1 MTLEL
6 QDFLDRYET
15 RLQALLS
22 RLGEESPLA
31 RDLKRT
37 EPALM
42 LARALAEKAALPEH
56 PLQIAVLGP
65 TQAGKST
72 LVNLLLNQEIAGVS
86 PLAGYTVHP
95 QAFLHKVDEAA
106 FSWIEAYYSGYR
118 RCRVSELPRDDY
130 RCFAVEPTTVQPHLP
145 EAVFWDTPDF
155 DSLKARHYLPGVLR
169 TVALADVVVVVV
181 SKDKYADRA
190 VWDMLDLLE
199 PLSQPTLVC
208 LNKVTEAGRD
218 TLIRSWKEK
227 WRARRQDPVP
237 PVVPLPYWRDA
248 AEKERAA
255 EALREALFPLLK
267 QGASYRKRIP
277 RQLVTL
283 ARQHWPEWRK
293 PVEAE
298 LAAAARW
305 QTLVDDCLEQV
316 LAIYRHDFLEHPVAY
331 ETFQRALAELLILLE
346 IPGLARPMMAFRRV
360 VTWPL
365 RKMFGKRR
373 NAGEEP
379 NELVVL
385 NRAVEHALLQLQQAL
400 MEQRQDSSLQHWW
413 QALARQYQDFKP
425 ELLRRFQADAKH
437 YYQAFH
443 PQVEQAAEEL
453 YRHLKEMPV
462 TLNSL
467 RAARA
472 SADAAG
478 LALLLQTGG
487 IGPHDFVLA
496 PAVLSLTSWLSETAL
511 GKYMES
517 VAARLKRRQLEQ
529 VKELLERRLQAVLR
543 SLPQRL
549 DSELRFGF
557 DTETLQAVESQLKE
571 RRYGLHLF

>member
-1 MTLEL
+1 MTIEL
-6 QDFLDRYET
+6 QAFLERYEA
-15 RLQALLS
+15 RVRAL
-22 RLGEESPLA
+22 RTHLGEESPLS
-31 RDLKRT
+31 RNLKRA

-42 LARALAEKAALPEH
+42 LARALGEKAALPEH

-72 LVNLLLNQEIAGVS
+72 LINLLLNQDIAGVS

-106 FSWIEAYYSGYR
+106 FSWVETYYSGYR
-118 RCRVSELPRDDY
+118 RCRISELPREDY
-130 RCFAVEPTTVQPHLP
+130 RCFAVASSAAQAHLP

-169 TVALADVVVVVV
+169 TIALADVVIVVV

-190 VWDMLDLLE
+190 VWEMLDLLE
-199 PLSQPTLVC
+199 PLAQPTLVC
-208 LNKVTEAGRD
+208 LNKVTAVGRE
-218 TLIRSWKEK
+218 TLLHSWKEK
-227 WRARRQDPVP
+227 WRDHRRDPAP
-237 PVVPLPYWRDA
+237 PVVPLPYWRDK
-248 AEKERAA
+248 AERERAA
-255 EALREALFPLLK
+255 AALREALVPILK
-267 QGASYRKRIP
+267 HGMPYRQRIH
-277 RQLVTL
+277 RQLLTL
-283 ARQHWPEWRK
+283 VRHHWDQWRK

-298 LAAAARW
+298 LAAKARW
-305 QTLVDDCLEQV
+305 QSLVESSLEQA
-316 LAIYRHDFLEHPVAY
+316 LAIYRHDFLEHPIAY
-331 ETFQRALAELLILLE
+331 ETFQRALAELLVLLE
-346 IPGLARPMMAFRRV
+346 IPGLARPMTVFRRA

-365 RKMFGKRR
+365 RKLFGKRR
-373 NAGEEP
+373 DSAEEP
-379 NELVVL
+379 GELMIL
-385 NRAVEHALLQLQQAL
+385 NRAVEHALLQLRQAL

-413 QALARQYQDFKP
+413 QALARQYRDLEP
-425 ELLRRFQADAKH
+425 GLLKQFQEDARH
-437 YYQAFH
+437 YYQAFQ

-511 GKYMES
+511 GKYMEH
-517 VAARLKRRQLEQ
+517 VAARLKRRQSEQ
-529 VKELLERRLQAVLR
+529 VKELLERRLQTVLQ

-549 DSELRFGF
+549 DPELRFGF
-557 DTETLQAVESQLKE
+557 DAETLQAVESQLKE
-571 RRYGLHLF
+571 HRYGLHLF

>member
-1 MTLEL
+1 MTTEL
-6 QDFLDRYET
+6 QDFLDRYGT

-31 RDLKRT
+31 RDLKRA

-42 LARALAEKAALPEH
+42 LARALAEKADLPDH

-72 LVNLLLNQEIAGVS
+72 LVNLLLHQEIAGVS

-95 QAFLHKVDEAA
+95 QAFLHKVEEAA
-106 FSWIEAYYSGYR
+106 FSWVEAYYAGYR
-118 RCRVSELPRDDY
+118 RCRVSELPREDY
-130 RCFAVEPTTVQPHLP
+130 RCFAVASAIPQPRLP
-145 EAVFWDTPDF
+145 EMVLWDTPDF

-169 TVALADVVVVVV
+169 TAALADVLIVVV

-190 VWDMLDLLE
+190 VWEMLDLLE
-199 PLSQPTLVC
+199 PLAQPILVC
-208 LNKVTEAGRD
+208 LNKVTAAGRE
-218 TLIRSWKEK
+218 TLLRSWKEK
-227 WRARRQDPVP
+227 WRDHRRDPVP
-237 PVVPLPYWRDA
+237 AVVPLPYWQDA
-248 AEKERAA
+248 TERERAA
-255 EALREALFPLLK
+255 AALQEALIPMLK
-267 QGASYRKRIP
+267 QGLPYRKRIP
-277 RQLVTL
+277 HQLLTL
-283 ARQHWPEWRK
+283 VRHHWDRWRK

-298 LAAAARW
+298 LAAKARW
-305 QTLVDDCLEQV
+305 QSLVENSLEQA
-316 LAIYRHDFLEHPVAY
+316 LAIYRHDFLEHPIAY

-346 IPGLARPMMAFRRV
+346 IPGLARPMTMFRRA

-365 RKMFGKRR
+365 RKLFGKRR
-373 NAGEEP
+373 SNEEEP
-379 NELVVL
+379 GELVIL
-385 NRAVEHALLQLQQAL
+385 NRAVEHALLQLRQAL
-400 MEQRQDSSLQHWW
+400 MEQRRDSSLQHWW
-413 QALARQYQDFKP
+413 QALAQQYRDLEP
-425 ELLRRFQADAKH
+425 DLLQRFQDDARH
-437 YYQAFH
+437 YYQAFQ

-511 GKYMES
+511 GKYMER

-529 VKELLERRLQAVLR
+529 VKELLERRLQTMLQ

-549 DSELRFGF
+549 DAELQFGF
-557 DTETLQAVESQLKE
+557 DAEIIQAVESQLKE
-571 RRYGLHLF
+571 RRYGLQLF